1 MSEASAGRPLFC
13 RSSYRLSVVEKGQTV
28 NLWIQ
33 HKARNSVSQ
42 LAQALREEFPGKFVE
57 VSP

>member
-1 MSEASAGRPLFC
+1 
-13 RSSYRLSVVEKGQTV
+13 VVENGQTV

-33 HKARNSVSQ
+33 HKARNSVSK
-42 LAQALREEFPGKFVE
+42 LAQALREEFPDKFVE